1 MLVPVI
7 VVAAMG
13 VLLIAIAQWL
23 EGRLVPWTNRDRS

>member
-13 VLLIAIAQWL
+13 VLLIAVAQWL
-23 EGRLVPWTNRDRS
+23 EARLAPWARRDR